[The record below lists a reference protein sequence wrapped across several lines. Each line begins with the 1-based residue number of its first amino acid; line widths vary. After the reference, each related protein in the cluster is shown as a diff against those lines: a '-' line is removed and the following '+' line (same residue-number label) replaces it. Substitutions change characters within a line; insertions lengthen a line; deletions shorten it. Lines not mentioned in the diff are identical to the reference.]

1 MGYFFDNWGSFAG
14 LLGVVI
20 STAGLAAAWVAMQR
34 AGKARDSA
42 EAAELASRETR
53 DAITAVL
60 VVVELQ
66 RAIALIQRIKVL
78 LSDEHWRT
86 SLEHYQPLRAML
98 SDVKVRF
105 PFPHSEDVE
114 TIQTA
119 IGQLTAMEDTV

>member
-20 STAGLAAAWVAMQR
+20 SAAGLAAAWVG

-98 SDVKVRF
+98 SDVKYGSRS
-105 PFPHSEDVE
+105 PIPKTSKPSKPP
-114 TIQTA
+114 
-119 IGQLTAMEDTV
+119 